1 MSQPQPSVPMT
12 VGVSYIDGHSGGG
25 GQVHG
30 VVLAVKGV
38 VTVVIT
44 VVVPVVETVVNR
56 VVAGGVSVVGFA
68 VVVPV
73 NGGGVVVNRVV
84 PMIGVV
90 AGIVVP
96 V

>member
-25 GQVHG
+25 GHVQG
-30 VVLAVKGV
+30 VVVAVYGV
-38 VTVVIT
+38 VTVVMT
-44 VVVPVVETVVNR
+44 LVVPVVEIVVNR
-56 VVAGGVSVVGFA
+56 VVAGGVSVVGLA

-73 NGGGVVVNRVV
+73 NGGCVVVNRVV
-84 PMIGVV
+84 PVIGVV